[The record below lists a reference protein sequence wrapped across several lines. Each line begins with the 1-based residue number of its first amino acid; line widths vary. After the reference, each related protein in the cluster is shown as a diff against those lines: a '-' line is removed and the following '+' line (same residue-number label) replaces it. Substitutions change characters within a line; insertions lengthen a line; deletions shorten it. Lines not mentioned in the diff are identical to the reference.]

1 MHPERLMSVV
11 YVAGLPLRD
20 MSFMEKFAHDSVTE
34 LESDLP
40 FKSLVVALQ
49 PPGSKPPSEDDMR
62 KAMAPL
68 VAANDVKAFA
78 ALWRG
83 YQTLGVSDTQLAA
96 VRVPSIVL
104 VGSDDINAAGV
115 PELNKVHPRIKTVVV
130 QGAQHGGPEGV
141 MRRPEFMAALRE
153 FLAGAR

>member
-1 MHPERLMSVV
+1 
-11 YVAGLPLRD
+11 
-20 MSFMEKFAHDSVTE
+20 
-34 LESDLP
+34 
-40 FKSLVVALQ
+40 
-49 PPGSKPPSEDDMR
+49 MR

-83 YQTLGVSDTQLAA
+83 YQALGVSDTQLAA

-104 VGSDDINAAGV
+104 VGSEDNNALGV
-115 PELNKVHPRIKTVVV
+115 PELNRLHPRIKTVVV
-130 QGAQHGGPEGV
+130 PGAQHGGPDGV

-153 FLAGAR
+153 FLARAR